1 MDLTDSG
8 SIELL
13 PGYIVDVWITGSDE
27 AGNPYLAENNTEH
40 TPLAQWRLIRVGPD
54 INLRG
59 EKTSISWQNPSP
71 VGGETAK
78 LSIQG
83 ANENEQ
89 SGEIRFVLFEEIS
102 ADRWVE
108 VVGIEASVELT
119 PMGNWSVVLDL
130 PTDPVEESQIHRYQ
144 LVARDR
150 HIDIDWVTIEP
161 IEIKP
166 YTARDGEA
174 LSQQIDDSSG
184 LFVLYI
190 IAVASLCFGVSM
202 LVLYRR
208 EKQLGI
214 DEEIDSMDQSDEANQ
229 SLESIP
235 PPAGFES
242 MPAPNPLP
250 PPGFEN
256 MANPSPPPGFEN
268 MPPPNPVIAEANV
281 PLDFNDSVFSHV
293 VSSNGI
299 HDGAAFL
306 SFATHF
312 DADGNGYLRQSEL
325 NRAASEYLAGGH
337 NQSATDSAFSDE
349 QLLAAGW
356 TQEQINLARST
367 GQI

>member
-54 INLRG
+54 IDLRG
-59 EKTSISWQNPSP
+59 EQTSISWDNPSP

-78 LSIQG
+78 LTIQG

-89 SGEIRFVLFEEIS
+89 SGEITFVLFEEIS

-130 PTDPVEESQIHRYQ
+130 PTDSVEESQIHRYQ

-190 IAVASLCFGVSM
+190 IAVASLWFGVSM

-208 EKQLGI
+208 EKQSAI
-214 DEEIDSMDQSDEANQ
+214 DDEIDSLDQSEEATQ

-235 PPAGFES
+235 TSVLEPES
-242 MPAPNPLP
+242 MPAPNLL
-250 PPGFEN
+250 
-256 MANPSPPPGFEN
+256 PPPGFEN

-293 VSSNGI
+293 VSTNGI

-356 TQEQINLARST
+356 TQEQINVARST